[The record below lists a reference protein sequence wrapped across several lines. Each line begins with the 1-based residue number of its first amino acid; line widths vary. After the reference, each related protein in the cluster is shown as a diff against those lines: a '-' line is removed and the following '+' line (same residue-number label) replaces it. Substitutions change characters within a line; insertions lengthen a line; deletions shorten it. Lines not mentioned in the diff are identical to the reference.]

1 MLVFCG
7 SMCDLFKGHPVT
19 DATRPR
25 LWKLIAETPH
35 LTWLLLT
42 KRPERLAAHLPQGW
56 PWPHVWLGTNI
67 ELPKYLWRADV
78 LRPIPATERLLSREP
93 LLADLG
99 PLD

>member
-1 MLVFCG
+1 
-7 SMCDLFKGHPVT
+7 
-19 DATRPR
+19 
-25 LWKLIAETPH
+25 
-35 LTWLLLT
+35 
-42 KRPERLAAHLPQGW
+42 
-56 PWPHVWLGTNI
+56 VWLGTNI